1 MIDTTF
7 LAAVEGATSGTLPLG
22 DLINTANKLAEAGR
36 SDLARQ
42 LYKIWIAC
50 NRDDPQ
56 TYVAYF
62 NCGCLESQ
70 ADDPAAIA
78 SLESAIAVNPD
89 FMPAYINLGGLLE
102 RAGKAD
108 KAVELWSVGLG
119 RLATVTGPS
128 FNYKIATLKQMAR
141 LLGERQQPEASE
153 TALRECLSLNPEQR
167 DVLEQFTAIRL
178 VQCKWPVAAPIEGL
192 DRAAL
197 VSNIHPLSMAAY
209 TDDPL
214 LQLAAATRYT
224 DQSVKDPPGAA
235 DTDRRD
241 APIELS
247 NRRLRVGYISSDL
260 REHAVGYLM
269 AEVFEL
275 HDRGKVE
282 VFAYYCGIPG
292 EDALKTRTKRAVE
305 HWVDIRDLSDD
316 AAAQRIAEDGID
328 ILVDVN
334 GHTRDAR
341 TGVFA
346 RRPAPIQVNWLGY
359 PGTMGSAYHHYM
371 IADEW
376 IATPGFEV
384 YCSEKVVRLPCY
396 QPNDRKRV
404 VAPER
409 PSRAEAGLPDDAF
422 VFCCFN
428 GAQKITRF
436 AFERWIQILLRTPG
450 SVLWL
455 LASTEETH
463 ERLRNYAE
471 SQGVGRERIV
481 FAPKQPNPMHLA
493 RYPLADLFL
502 DTSPYGAHTT
512 ASDALWMGVPVLTLS
527 GRSFAARVCGSLV
540 RSAGLPDLVC
550 DTPEDFVDR
559 AVALATDPAAVGRL
573 KARLEVGRTTCDLF
587 NMEKLVGC
595 LEELYRGMVADYWRG
610 ELPRPNLDNLAAYFE
625 AGVALDHEGV
635 EMLAVPDYHG
645 IYRDWLA
652 GRHRNRPLPADP
664 RLWTVAE
671 IAAREPAAPVPR
683 LSRAVGD

>member
-7 LAAVEGATSGTLPLG
+7 LSAVQSTTSGTLLLG
-22 DLINTANKLAEAGR
+22 ELINTANQLAEAGR

-56 TYVAYF
+56 TYVAHF

-108 KAVELWSVGLG
+108 KAVELWSTGLG
-119 RLATVTGPS
+119 RLAAVTGPS
-128 FNYKIATLKQMAR
+128 FNYKIATYKQMAR

-178 VQCKWPVAAPIEGL
+178 VQCKWPVAAPLEGL

-224 DQSVKDPPGAA
+224 DQSVKDPPEAG
-235 DTDRRD
+235 DRRD

-292 EDALKTRTKRAVE
+292 EDALKIRTKLAVE

-316 AAAQRIAEDGID
+316 AAAQKIAEDGID

-376 IATPGFEV
+376 VAADGFEI

-396 QPNDRKRV
+396 QPNDRKRI
-404 VAPER
+404 VAPDR
-409 PSRAEAGLPDDAF
+409 PSRAQAGLPDDAF

-436 AFERWIQILLRTPG
+436 TFERWI
-450 SVLWL
+450 
-455 LASTEETH
+455 
-463 ERLRNYAE
+463 
-471 SQGVGRERIV
+471 
-481 FAPKQPNPMHLA
+481 
-493 RYPLADLFL
+493 
-502 DTSPYGAHTT
+502 
-512 ASDALWMGVPVLTLS
+512 
-527 GRSFAARVCGSLV
+527 
-540 RSAGLPDLVC
+540 
-550 DTPEDFVDR
+550 
-559 AVALATDPAAVGRL
+559 
-573 KARLEVGRTTCDLF
+573 
-587 NMEKLVGC
+587 
-595 LEELYRGMVADYWRG
+595 
-610 ELPRPNLDNLAAYFE
+610 
-625 AGVALDHEGV
+625 
-635 EMLAVPDYHG
+635 
-645 IYRDWLA
+645 
-652 GRHRNRPLPADP
+652 
-664 RLWTVAE
+664 
-671 IAAREPAAPVPR
+671 
-683 LSRAVGD
+683 